1 MIFEVE
7 LTNFATSQV
16 TSGGVDVKEIDN
28 QINEVKN
35 GNVTDEEFLRAKEAI
50 LNASDEAAI
59 EEIRV
64 KYLGKKGELVNVS
77 DGYARNF
84 LFPKNLAVPA
94 DVGNMNNLKA
104 KNESV
109 AYRKGED
116 LKEAKVIA
124 ERMKTI
130 TVKIEVKAGDNGK
143 LFGGVTAKEI
153 AEALKKDFGIEVDKK
168 KVLLSETIKVAGA
181 TKVDI
186 KLNEGVMAS
195 VQVMVVPKQ

>member
-1 MIFEVE
+1 
-7 LTNFATSQV
+7 
-16 TSGGVDVKEIDN
+16 
-28 QINEVKN
+28 
-35 GNVTDEEFLRAKEAI
+35 
-50 LNASDEAAI
+50 
-59 EEIRV
+59 
-64 KYLGKKGELVNVS
+64 
-77 DGYARNF
+77 
-84 LFPKNLAVPA
+84 
-94 DVGNMNNLKA
+94 MNNLKA

-168 KVLLSETIKVAGA
+168 KVLLSETIKVAGS